1 MRILLVISSLR
12 KSSGVSTF
20 VAGVANAC
28 AAAGHAVTV
37 AVRNP
42 AATGCA
48 ALDAR
53 VALRGVDEVLATVKP
68 GQYDVAHLNGLW
80 EPLLHRAC
88 RVLDAAR
95 IPLVWS
101 VHGMLAPWSLKHKRW
116 KKFLAWHLY
125 QKRDLQRV
133 RLFHATVPE
142 EEKWIRDLGFT
153 QPVVVAPLG
162 TTLPPLPQ
170 SPDPTF
176 PQSHIRTLLFVGRIY
191 PVKALDRL
199 IEAFA
204 RCGDAAKGWR
214 LRLVG
219 PDQAGHMA
227 ELMSL
232 CDRLGLPY
240 TRPDQNAAEIKGSE
254 QSVSNPPIPQSH
266 NPPIPQSHN
275 PTIPQSYNPTIPQ
288 SHNDMPHVE
297 FVGPRFDAD
306 LSREYAS
313 CDCLALVSHTENFGA
328 TVVDALAHGKPVIT
342 STKTPWKV
350 VQEKGCG
357 WWVEN
362 DVESLAR
369 ALREM
374 MGMPDD
380 ERRMVGDRGRP
391 LVEESYSWS
400 AVGRKLVQAYQTMV
414 SLV

>member
-176 PQSHIRTLLFVGRIY
+176 PHSHIRTLLFVGRIY

-266 NPPIPQSHN
+266 NPTIPQSHN

-288 SHNDMPHVE
+288 SHNAPPRVE

-306 LSREYAS
+306 LSREYAA
-313 CDCLALVSHTENFGA
+313 CDCLTLVSHTENFGA

-350 VQEKGCG
+350 VQEKDCG

-374 MGMPDD
+374 MGMPDAARG
-380 ERRMVGDRGRP
+380 EMGRVGRRIAEDG
-391 LVEESYSWS
+391 YSWTAVARAIADAYPGTGLS
-400 AVGRKLVQAYQTMV
+400 A
-414 SLV
+414 

>member
-42 AATGCA
+42 AATGCV

-170 SPDPTF
+170 SPAPTF
-176 PQSHIRTLLFVGRIY
+176 PHSHIRTLLFVGRIY

-199 IEAFA
+199 IEAFV

-254 QSVSNPPIPQSH
+254 QSVSNPQSP
-266 NPPIPQSHN
+266 NPP
-275 PTIPQSYNPTIPQ
+275 IPQSYNPTIPQ
-288 SHNDMPHVE
+288 SHNAPPRVE

>member
-176 PQSHIRTLLFVGRIY
+176 PHSHIRTLLFVGRIY

-199 IEAFA
+199 IEAFV

-254 QSVSNPPIPQSH
+254 QSVSNPQSPNPTIPQFP
-266 NPPIPQSHN
+266 NPPIPQSPNPTILQSHN
-275 PTIPQSYNPTIPQ
+275 PTISQ
-288 SHNDMPHVE
+288 
-297 FVGPRFDAD
+297 
-306 LSREYAS
+306 
-313 CDCLALVSHTENFGA
+313 
-328 TVVDALAHGKPVIT
+328 
-342 STKTPWKV
+342 
-350 VQEKGCG
+350 
-357 WWVEN
+357 
-362 DVESLAR
+362 
-369 ALREM
+369 
-374 MGMPDD
+374 
-380 ERRMVGDRGRP
+380 
-391 LVEESYSWS
+391 
-400 AVGRKLVQAYQTMV
+400 
-414 SLV
+414 